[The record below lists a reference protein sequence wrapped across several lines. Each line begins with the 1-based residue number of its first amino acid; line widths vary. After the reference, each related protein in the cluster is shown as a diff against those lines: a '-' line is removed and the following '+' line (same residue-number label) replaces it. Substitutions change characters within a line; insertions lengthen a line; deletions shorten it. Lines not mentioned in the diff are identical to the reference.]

1 MRINTN
7 ADESFKKLILF
18 WNFCIHVLREFIAVK
33 SRNDRYNF
41 RWKYITR
48 IYDGVRWFTVSRVNR
63 DILPPIAEEIAGRS
77 AIYSRPTLILQP
89 DARAFAGLAAFPYLN
104 SQPCF
109 VDIKDL
115 VIFKQTKN
123 NLAIIYCGFFIIKMR
138 KYFLWNTLIHSIKE

>member
-1 MRINTN
+1 M
-7 ADESFKKLILF
+7 
-18 WNFCIHVLREFIAVK
+18 
-33 SRNDRYNF
+33 
-41 RWKYITR
+41 
-48 IYDGVRWFTVSRVNR
+48 SRVNR

-89 DARAFAGLAAFPYLN
+89 DARAFAGLASFPYLN
-104 SQPCF
+104 SQPCS

-138 KYFLWNTLIHSIKE
+138 KYFL